1 MRKVLQ
7 SSKINLGSA
16 QCVPYLARYLSLLH
30 AKAEGRSEAEMANE
44 ICRSDPQI
52 APARA
57 RRLVKSGLKRAQWL
71 ADNPQYLLGAP
82 TPPAPSARQ
91 RNKVK

>member
-1 MRKVLQ
+1 M
-7 SSKINLGSA
+7 SSNTEKH
-16 QCVPYLARYLSLLH
+16 LAHYLSLLH

-52 APARA
+52 VPARA
-57 RRLVKSGLKRAQWL
+57 RRLVKSGLQRAQWL
-71 ADNPQYLLGAP
+71 ADNPQYLLGAT